1 MNARRESI
9 DKKIEELL
17 KKYPKKDAALL
28 PLLHILQEEEGL
40 IARESMEKVAQILNI
55 PTSRVQGVATFY
67 TMYNKE
73 KVGRYF
79 IQVCA
84 NIVCHILDA
93 RKIVE
98 HIENKLGIRVG
109 ETTSDGKFSL
119 ITVECLGSCGTA
131 PMMQIN
137 NDYYENLDASK
148 VDKILDSLK

>member
-1 MNARRESI
+1 MNAQQESI

-28 PLLHILQEEEGL
+28 PLLHILQEEEGW
-40 IARESMEKVAQILNI
+40 IAKEAMEKAAQILDI
-55 PTSRVQGVATFY
+55 PTSRVKGVATFY

-79 IQVCA
+79 IQVCT
-84 NIVCHILDA
+84 NIACHILDA

-98 HIENKLGIRVG
+98 HIENKLGIKVG
-109 ETTSDGKFSL
+109 ETTSDRKFSL

-137 NDYYENLDASK
+137 NDYYENLDTAE
-148 VDKILDSLK
+148 VDRVLDSLK